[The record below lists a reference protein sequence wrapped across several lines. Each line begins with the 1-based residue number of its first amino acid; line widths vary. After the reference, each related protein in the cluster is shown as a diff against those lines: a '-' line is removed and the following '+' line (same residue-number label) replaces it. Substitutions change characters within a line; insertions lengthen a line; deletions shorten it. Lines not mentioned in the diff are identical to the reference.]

1 MAVPGREVDLST
13 LARHL
18 AEHGPHK
25 TLPTERRVRILINGA
40 CIADTL
46 GTAGALF
53 VWEHP
58 YYPQLYFPKDALVK
72 NVQGYGIIYEDH
84 QDVKDSNNN
93 TIATTLKVKVQRKS
107 DNNMKEV
114 KDGFVVFSKD
124 LSGKANPLSNMLKVN
139 FSAAGKCSYLYSRS
153 LHSPDGHLSDQWLEE
168 DTPIFVHPKDPF
180 KRIDILHSSRS
191 LRVSIKGTVIAE
203 SPTCMQLYE
212 SGLPVRYYIPLTSI
226 STAVLRASK
235 TTTQCPY
242 KGEAEYYDVVIDGE
256 THKDIVWFY
265 TRPTLECG
273 TIAGLCC
280 FYNEKVDLEL
290 KNGDS
295 WEKLGRMKTIF
306 S

>member
-18 AEHGPHK
+18 VEHGPHK

-58 YYPQLYFPKDALVK
+58 HYPQLYLPKDALVK
-72 NVQGYGIIYEDH
+72 SVQGYELTYENH
-84 QDVKDSNNN
+84 QDVKDKHNNI
-93 TIATTLKVKVQRKS
+93 IATTLRVKVQRKS
-107 DNNMKEV
+107 DNKMKEV
-114 KDGFVVFSKD
+114 KDGFVIFSD
-124 LSGKANPLSNMLKVN
+124 NLPGKASPLSNMLKVN
-139 FSAAGKCSYLYSRS
+139 FSAA
-153 LHSPDGHLSDQWLEE
+153 DQWLEE

-191 LRVSIKGTVIAE
+191 LRVSLKGTVIAE
-203 SPTCMQLYE
+203 SSTCMQLYE
-212 SGLPVRYYIPLTSI
+212 TGLPVRYYIPLTSI
-226 STAVLRASK
+226 STYVLRASE
-235 TTTQCPY
+235 TMTQCPY

-280 FYNEKVDLEL
+280 FYNEKVDMEI
-290 KNGDS
+290 KNGDE
-295 WEKLGRMKTIF
+295 WEKLDRAKTIF